1 MALTIKLF
9 FERENKF
16 GWKQTYK
23 RTTAKMLFLL
33 LSPDNTQR
41 MQNIST
47 KMTPKIRQ
55 AVFHKLRL

>member
-1 MALTIKLF
+1 MALTIKFF

-16 GWKQTYK
+16 GLETYK